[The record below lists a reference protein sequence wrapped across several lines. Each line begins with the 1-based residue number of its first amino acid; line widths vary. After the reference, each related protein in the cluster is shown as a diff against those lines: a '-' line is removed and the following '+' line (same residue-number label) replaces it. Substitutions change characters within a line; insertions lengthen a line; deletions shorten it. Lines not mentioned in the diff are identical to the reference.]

1 MNIHCASMV
10 DNDSNLVYT
19 IPDSTVKIIQR
30 AIEGIQK
37 MIRPYESKEGETPPV
52 TVAQINPAMKR
63 HFELEC
69 LLRIPIGAYASKRK
83 KACLQLQES
92 TWGQAVMQ
100 RISNIFLRKS

>member
-37 MIRPYESKEGETPPV
+37 MIRPYECKEDETSRVTVIQIIQDMVELADIEKEEGE
-52 TVAQINPAMKR
+52 
-63 HFELEC
+63 
-69 LLRIPIGAYASKRK
+69 
-83 KACLQLQES
+83 
-92 TWGQAVMQ
+92 
-100 RISNIFLRKS
+100 